1 MTVTIHPSAVRGV
14 LAAPP
19 SKSAA
24 HRAII
29 CAALADGVSRLEN
42 IDFSQDIEATLA
54 AVRQLGAKL
63 TREKNAVT
71 VTGCGGAF
79 ATVTHPV
86 FCRESGSTLRFLV
99 PLFSLTAQK
108 ITFTGAGRLFAR
120 PLAVYADVFAAQGL
134 RFAQQENGLVL
145 QGQLRAARFTL
156 PGDVS
161 SQFVSGLLF
170 AAPLLERA
178 SEIEV
183 RPPFESRSYVDMTL
197 DALRRFGIEV
207 GVRTL
212 PRGGAVY
219 TVAPQHYRPADVAVE
234 GDYSQAA
241 FIAALGALTPGGL
254 GVRGLAGVTRQGD
267 RVILELLH
275 RFGAAIH
282 LPDMRPGTAA
292 APDDTVTVAP
302 GEAPLHGID
311 IDLADCPDLGP
322 ILITLACFAEGT
334 TTIRNAGRL
343 RLKESDRIAAMQQE
357 LGKLGAA
364 VRAGG
369 DTVTVE
375 GAGPAAL
382 HAPRLP
388 LEAHNDHRIAM
399 SLTVAALAG
408 GFDAELYGAESVA
421 KSWPQFFA
429 ALRTLGA
436 DITEEETDG

>member
-1 MTVTIHPSAVRGV
+1 MTVTIQPSHVGGT

-24 HRAII
+24 HRAIV
-29 CAALADGVSRLEN
+29 CAALATGPSRLDN
-42 IDFSQDIEATLA
+42 IAFSQDIEATLA
-54 AVRQLGAKL
+54 AVGQLGARI
-63 TREKNAVT
+63 TREEHAVT
-71 VTGCGGAF
+71 VAGCGGAF
-79 ATVTHPV
+79 ATVTRPV
-86 FCRESGSTLRFLV
+86 FCRESGSTLRFLI

-120 PLAVYADVFAAQGL
+120 PLDVYAGAFAAQGL
-134 RFAQQENGLVL
+134 RFEQSAAGLTL
-145 QGQLRAARFTL
+145 QGQLRAAKFTL

-161 SQFVSGLLF
+161 SQFISGLLF
-170 AAPLLERA
+170 AAPLLEHTT
-178 SEIEV
+178 EIEV

-207 GVRTL
+207 GVRRL
-212 PRGGAVY
+212 PHGGAAY
-219 TVAPQHYRPADVAVE
+219 TVAPQEYCPADVTVE

-241 FIAALGALTPGGL
+241 FAAALGALTPGGL
-254 GVRGLAGVTRQGD
+254 GIKGLASVTRQGD

-275 RFGAAIH
+275 RFGAGVQ
-282 LPDMRPGTAA
+282 LPATAA
-292 APDDTVTVAP
+292 DDTVTVAP
-302 GEAPLHGID
+302 GPQPLHGID

-322 ILITLACFAEGT
+322 ILITLACFAEGE

-357 LGKLGAA
+357 LGKFGAA
-364 VRAGG
+364 VRADG
-369 DTVTVE
+369 DTVTVTGTE
-375 GAGPAAL
+375 L

-408 GFDAELYGAESVA
+408 GFAAELYGAGSVA
-421 KSWPQFFA
+421 KSWPDFFA
-429 ALRTLGA
+429 ALRGLGA
-436 DITEEETDG
+436 DISEEENDG